1 MTSHTKSSQILKC
14 AFPCVRSDK
23 LDHNVKSQKHAKIM
37 HTLYLLLYIQALYD
51 LRAKHYPH
59 LAHVQAYLACGK
71 I

>member
-1 MTSHTKSSQILKC
+1 M
-14 AFPCVRSDK
+14 RSDK